1 MKWIKP
7 STISGC
13 LPAPPSKSLMIRA
26 TAASL
31 LSQNESVIQNPS
43 FCNDALAGLKIA
55 EALGAEVKKQKH
67 SVTISRSKKPADSM
81 LYCQES
87 GLCMRLFTPIAA
99 LQDKMM
105 TISGTGS
112 LLTRPMDLI
121 ELPLQ
126 QLGAYCHTNGGFP
139 PIRVKGPIQG
149 GCITL
154 DGSISSQL
162 LSGLLMSLPL
172 CESDSVLD
180 VVHLKSKPY
189 VELTLSVLDHY
200 GISIDT
206 EDDFSSFAIPGGQNY
221 KDSTYYVEGDWSG
234 AAFLLVAGAIA
245 GKVTVDNLPLSTLQG
260 DKKILEVLKSAGAR
274 FSIAEDSVTVE
285 KKRMQAFEFDAE
297 DCPDLFPPLT
307 VLACFCRG
315 QSLISGVDRLR
326 HKESDRALA
335 IVSEFAKLG
344 AKIKLENNLMEIEG
358 TQLQGG
364 IIDSHNDHRIAMAA
378 AVAALGA
385 KQDIKIQNWQ
395 AVTKSYPGFFNDLKS
410 LGGDVS

>member
-7 STISGC
+7 STISGT

-26 TAASL
+26 MAAAL
-31 LSQNESVIQNPS
+31 LSQDESIIQNPT

-55 EALGAEVKKQKH
+55 EALGATVKKQTQ
-67 SVTISRSKKPADSM
+67 SVIISTSRKPIESI

-99 LQDKMM
+99 LQSRMM

-112 LLTRPMDLI
+112 LMTRPMDMI

-149 GCITL
+149 GCLTL

-172 CESDSVLD
+172 CDSDSVLD
-180 VVHLKSKPY
+180 VIHLKSRPY
-189 VELTLSVLDHY
+189 VAMTLSVLDHY

-206 EDDFSSFAIPGGQNY
+206 EDDFSSFAIPGGQSY
-221 KDSTYYVEGDWSG
+221 KKATYQVENDWSG

-245 GKVTVDNLPLSTLQG
+245 GKVTVNNLPLSTLQG
-260 DKKILEVLKSAGAR
+260 DKKILEALEAAGAR
-274 FSIAEDSVTVE
+274 LTIAENSVTVE
-285 KKRMQAFEFDAE
+285 KKRLQAFEFDADE
-297 DCPDLFPPLT
+297 CPDLFPPLA
-307 VLACFCRG
+307 VLACYCSG
-315 QSLISGVDRLR
+315 QSLITGVDRLR

-335 IVSEFAKLG
+335 IVDEFTRLG
-344 AKIKLENNLMEIEG
+344 AKIKVSDNSMEIEG
-358 TQLQGG
+358 TRLQGG
-364 IIDSHNDHRIAMAA
+364 TVDSHNDHRIAMAA
-378 AVAALGA
+378 AVAALGV
-385 KQDIKIQNWQ
+385 KQDVKVQNWQ

-410 LGGDVS
+410 LGGDVA